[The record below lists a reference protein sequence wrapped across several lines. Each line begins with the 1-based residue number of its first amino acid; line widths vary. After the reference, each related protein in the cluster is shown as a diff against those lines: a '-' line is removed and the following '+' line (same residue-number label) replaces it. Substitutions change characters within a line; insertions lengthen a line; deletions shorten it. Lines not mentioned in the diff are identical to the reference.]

1 MNTCELRLCL
11 GINTLW
17 YSLYTD
23 MCLFASLPLQ
33 GSPSLGLLETSQ
45 VGYLVFILIYQDK
58 HGRKVA
64 GLPGKLITG
73 HMGQTKGQRAVGEVV
88 AMISFQSAV
97 LAQQRTDLALFFQ
110 LCIWCV
116 FSTPQ
121 WGKKGPSL
129 PEPR

>member
-23 MCLFASLPLQ
+23 MCLLASLPLQ

-58 HGRKVA
+58 HGGKVA

-88 AMISFQSAV
+88 AMISFQ
-97 LAQQRTDLALFFQ
+97 
-110 LCIWCV
+110 
-116 FSTPQ
+116 
-121 WGKKGPSL
+121 
-129 PEPR
+129 

>member
-1 MNTCELRLCL
+1 
-11 GINTLW
+11 
-17 YSLYTD
+17 

-33 GSPSLGLLETSQ
+33 NSPSLGLLETSH

-58 HGRKVA
+58 HGGKVA

-73 HMGQTKGQRAVGEVV
+73 HMGQTKGQRAAGEVV

-110 LCIWCV
+110 LCVWCV

-121 WGKKGPSL
+121 WGRTKPARTKVVCPALS
-129 PEPR
+129 